1 MVIVTQLPK
10 YLLILSLFGI
20 LISTSCSEDES
31 PTYPSSSSYL
41 ALGDSYT
48 IGQGVEEDERWPV
61 ILSKKLNE
69 QGTTVSLPKIIAKT
83 GWKTSDL
90 QSAVGRRDDITV
102 TYDLVSLLIGVN
114 NQFAGRTVESFV
126 PEFEALVDSA
136 IVLTGDRKERVF
148 VLSIPDYGA
157 TRFGSSRGPIISQD
171 IANFNAECERVCAE
185 KGILFF
191 DITDLSR
198 LVVNNSEFLAPDGL
212 HYSGMMYALWV
223 EEIYEEVQALLAQ

>member
-1 MVIVTQLPK
+1 MTQLPK

-31 PTYPSSSSYL
+31 PPYSYTYTYL

-48 IGQGVEEDERWPV
+48 IGQGVEENERWPV
-61 ILSKKLNE
+61 ILSEKLSE
-69 QGTTVSLPKIIAKT
+69 QGITVSLPKIIAKT

-90 QSAVGRRDDITV
+90 KSAVGRRDDIAV
-102 TYDLVSLLIGVN
+102 TYDMVSLLIGVN

-136 IVLTGDRKERVF
+136 IMLTGDRNERVF
-148 VLSIPDYGA
+148 VLSIPDYGI
-157 TRFGSSRGPIISQD
+157 TRVGNPRSTIISQMLD
-171 IANFNAECERVCAE
+171 EYNAEIERVCAE

-191 DITDLSR
+191 NITEVSR
-198 LVVNNSEFLAPDGL
+198 LASINPEYLAPDGL
-212 HYSGMMYALWV
+212 HYSGIMHALWV
-223 EEIYEEVQALLAQ
+223 DEIYEEVQALLVN